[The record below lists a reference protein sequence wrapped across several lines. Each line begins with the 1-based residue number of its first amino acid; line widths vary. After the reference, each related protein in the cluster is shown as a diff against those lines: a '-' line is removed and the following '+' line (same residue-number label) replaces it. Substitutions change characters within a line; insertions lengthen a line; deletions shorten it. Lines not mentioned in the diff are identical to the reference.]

1 MAEELIQLKVVH
13 GLMVALG
20 NLDHVASQ
28 RHASISLEVSRVVHG
43 SGHHSTGSAPCAPE
57 RKGSLHWGGGG
68 PPNEAH

>member
-1 MAEELIQLKVVH
+1 MAEELIQLKVVP

-28 RHASISLEVSRVVHG
+28 RHASISLEVRMVVHG

-57 RKGSLHWGGGG
+57 QKGSLHWDFFS
-68 PPNEAH
+68 PNEAG